1 MKKHVI
7 ILFIIPIVFLF
18 ACSQPNNSTGDQI
31 NYPTEQNPNTQT
43 EEQPNTPAEETPD
56 TPTEEQ
62 PNTPAE
68 ETPDTPTEEQPNTP
82 AEETPDTPT
91 EEQPNT
97 PAEPQIPIKK
107 ILKRTHYKQ
116 INADGSEGTEFTFTY
131 DEKGNY
137 TSQYLV
143 YHQFDNIEPTT
154 RTFINEYDENGFF
167 VKQTTYN
174 GDIITQID
182 IYENNSNGIPTKKT
196 TSYSNSNS
204 SISSYNEKGLIVEV
218 KSYNNG
224 ELVSTLVYEHDN
236 YGNSTKS
243 TSTDKNG
250 NIGINSYEYKDGHSY
265 ELIKYWYSYNGET
278 STYKEYTNVYQLD
291 NYGNL
296 LHLERTDQTGAKD
309 INDAEYY

>member
-1 MKKHVI
+1 VDARTGAQGVIMKKHVI

-18 ACSQPNNSTGDQI
+18 ACSQPNNSTGNQI
-31 NYPTEQNPNTQT
+31 NSPTEQNPN
-43 EEQPNTPAEETPD
+43 

-107 ILKRTHYKQ
+107 IIKRTHYKQ

-154 RTFINEYDENGFF
+154 RTFVNEYDENGFF
-167 VKQTTYN
+167 VKQITYN

-224 ELVSTLVYEHDN
+224 ELVSTLVYEYDN

-250 NIGINSYEYKDGHSY
+250 NIGINAYEYKDGHSY

>member
-18 ACSQPNNSTGDQI
+18 ACSQPNNSTGNQI
-31 NYPTEQNPNTQT
+31 NSPTEQNPN
-43 EEQPNTPAEETPD
+43 

-107 ILKRTHYKQ
+107 IIKRTHYKQ

-154 RTFINEYDENGFF
+154 RTFVNEYDENGFF
-167 VKQTTYN
+167 VKQITYN

-224 ELVSTLVYEHDN
+224 ELVSTLVYEYDN

-250 NIGINSYEYKDGHSY
+250 NIGINAYEYKDGHSY